1 MSPCTEAPAPLNDSK
16 MWRRLK
22 ARLHPDAGGSEALF
36 VFATAVEE
44 SLGEGGGRSCSDCR
58 RGSRREEPEPRI
70 VHEDGRV
77 PFPASADFAAL
88 TTRALEVA
96 EEVGGVVT
104 IPLKQLRNCQA
115 MPHLDHEQRRGA
127 SYKQLAAIG
136 HIVGMSK
143 RERGEWYRLAESIPL
158 SQRHAGH
165 IIAAAK
171 KAGAA

>member
-1 MSPCTEAPAPLNDSK
+1 

-44 SLGEGGGRSCSDCR
+44 SLEEGIGRSCSDCR
-58 RGSRREEPEPRI
+58 RGSRREEAEPRI
-70 VHEDGRV
+70 VHEDGRI
-77 PFPASADFAAL
+77 PFPTSVNFAAL
-88 TTRALEVA
+88 TGRALQYEAGDYSRILALLKNCWPA
-96 EEVGGVVT
+96 E
-104 IPLKQLRNCQA
+104 
-115 MPHLDHEQRRGA
+115 HLAHEEQRGA

-171 KAGAA
+171 KAGTA

>member
-1 MSPCTEAPAPLNDSK
+1 

-36 VFATAVEE
+36 VFAAAVEE
-44 SLGEGGGRSCSDCR
+44 SLGEVAGRSCSDCR
-58 RGSRREEPEPRI
+58 RGYRREEPEPHI

-77 PFPASADFAAL
+77 PFPASVDFAAL

-96 EEVGGVVT
+96 EEVGGLFTV
-104 IPLKQLRNCQA
+104 PLKQLRDCHA
-115 MPHLDHEQRRGA
+115 MAHLAHEQTRGA

-136 HIVGMSK
+136 HIVGMTK